1 MIRYTY
7 HGSKRVQDR
16 GIRPEHVDAAIAW
29 GVEQRMHGNRVGYT
43 LTRRAVR
50 DAARE
55 GVKLEE
61 ARGLRVIM
69 SEDRIVTAY
78 WLK

>member
-16 GIRPEHVDAAIAW
+16 GIRQEHVEAAIAW
-29 GVEQRMHGNRVGYT
+29 GAEHRMPGDRVGYT
-43 LTRRAVR
+43 LTRRAVSE
-50 DAARE
+50 AARE
-55 GVKLEE
+55 GVKLDD
-61 ARGLRVIM
+61 ARGLRVIL
-69 SEDRIVTAY
+69 SADRVITAY